1 MGVEGAELSVRQ
13 LPGTGERLPEVDRG
27 NPRLASVVSVSSLA
41 LLVPA
46 LVLLAPDSRWLP
58 EDLFVVLLGFGFVS
72 YAAAVPLRRSAT
84 LDAGFAIALIS
95 LVFLGP
101 LPAALA
107 FSAPEFGRWLEG
119 HHTVR
124 FLGNIASFGWGVLAA
139 SLVLHALAGEVP
151 PDLDAGAYAAAAAAG
166 AVLVLVNYVLTT
178 LFVQV
183 LHDGVRLRVAFMQEL
198 VPSSPVDVVLIGAAL
213 LTVYLYDQIG
223 IAGLAPLAL
232 ILLVPRLL
240 TPFVLHREEAAKLTR
255 SRAAAL
261 YAEAL
266 ADELGLDRGR
276 KRVLADAAS
285 HLEGEASLTRL
296 EDFPDIMQAVLY
308 CRERWDGDGGSP
320 GLLWGEAIPL
330 ESRVLAVAN
339 AWSALTAEGTRA
351 LSPEQ
356 ALHELRRR
364 AGSEFDPEVVAGAVR
379 AVKDR
384 TLPLV
389 A

>member
-1 MGVEGAELSVRQ
+1 M
-13 LPGTGERLPEVDRG
+13 
-27 NPRLASVVSVSSLA
+27 
-41 LLVPA
+41 
-46 LVLLAPDSRWLP
+46 
-58 EDLFVVLLGFGFVS
+58 
-72 YAAAVPLRRSAT
+72 
-84 LDAGFAIALIS
+84 
-95 LVFLGP
+95 
-101 LPAALA
+101 
-107 FSAPEFGRWLEG
+107 
-119 HHTVR
+119 
-124 FLGNIASFGWGVLAA
+124 
-139 SLVLHALAGEVP
+139 
-151 PDLDAGAYAAAAAAG
+151 
-166 AVLVLVNYVLTT
+166 
-178 LFVQV
+178 
-183 LHDGVRLRVAFMQEL
+183 
-198 VPSSPVDVVLIGAAL
+198 
-213 LTVYLYDQIG
+213 
-223 IAGLAPLAL
+223 
-232 ILLVPRLL
+232 LLVPRLL

-339 AWSALTAEGTRA
+339 AWSALTAEGTRT